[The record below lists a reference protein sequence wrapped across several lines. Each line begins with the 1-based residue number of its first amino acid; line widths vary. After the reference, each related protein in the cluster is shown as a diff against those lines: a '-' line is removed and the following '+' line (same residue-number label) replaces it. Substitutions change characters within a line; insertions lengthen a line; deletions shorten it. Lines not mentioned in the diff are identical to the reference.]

1 MWHETRLLGTRTAR
15 CLTTLVLAAGLLAA
29 PGASAQGDDAPEM
42 TIEVSDERPIRDT
55 SVRLTVS
62 EGRRPAAGAQVTAVY
77 RPNSLTSETEELTPV
92 DSSGTLMWTP
102 RSTGPVTLEVRPAGA
117 DDDAPAAVSHT
128 VAVRYGGLPASGLL
142 IMVLAGVLLFG
153 GAAVAFYLLL
163 KPPEHTPAA
172 EPPST

>member
-1 MWHETRLLGTRTAR
+1 MWRETRWFEPLL
-15 CLTTLVLAAGLLAA
+15 LLAA
-29 PGASAQGDDAPEM
+29 CLLLVPAAAAQDEAPAM
-42 TIEVSDERPIRDT
+42 TLEVSEERPIRDQDA
-55 SVRLTVS
+55 VRITVTQD
-62 EGRRPAAGAQVTAVY
+62 RRPAAGAVVTAIY
-77 RPNSLTSETEELTPV
+77 RPNSLTSETEVLDPV

-117 DDDAPAAVSHT
+117 AEDAPAAASHT
-128 VAVRYGGLPASGLL
+128 IAVRFGGLPASGLL

-153 GAAVAFYLLL
+153 GAAAAFYLLL